1 MCSGFVGTYCRR
13 NDSAAVHSVDT
24 KTSTGDDDKVAVQT
38 LDKISV
44 GGDDKAT
51 VPTGDRISTGGDNK
65 ATVPTGDKIS
75 TGGDNKAAVP
85 TGDKISTGDDDKDA
99 VPTGDKISPS
109 DDDKT
114 AVQPLYKISIGG
126 DDKAAVRSPERLSLR
141 PVGIFACGKTLL
153 LRPTLSNMSRCNHFF
168 AVVMNPLFLIFLLVR
183 PALSSF
189 KGLRVRGS
197 RFCCYRRFYDN

>member
-38 LDKISV
+38 LDKIS
-44 GGDDKAT
+44 
-51 VPTGDRISTGGDNK
+51 TGGDNK
-65 ATVPTGDKIS
+65 AT
-75 TGGDNKAAVP
+75 
-85 TGDKISTGDDDKDA
+85 
-99 VPTGDKISPS
+99 
-109 DDDKT
+109 
-114 AVQPLYKISIGG
+114 
-126 DDKAAVRSPERLSLR
+126 VRSPERLSLR
-141 PVGIFACGKTLL
+141 PVCVFACGKTLL
-153 LRPTLSNMSRCNHFF
+153 LRPTPSDMSRCNHFF
-168 AVVMNPLFLIFLLVR
+168 TVVMHPLFLIFLLVR

>member
-1 MCSGFVGTYCRR
+1 MCNGCVGTYCRR

-24 KTSTGDDDKVAVQT
+24 KTSTG
-38 LDKISV
+38 
-44 GGDDKAT
+44 GDDKAT
-51 VPTGDRISTGGDNK
+51 VPTGDKNFTDGDGKDAVQTLYKISVGGDDK
-65 ATVPTGDKIS
+65 DAVRTADKIS
-75 TGGDNKAAVP
+75 IGGDDKAAVR
-85 TGDKISTGDDDKDA
+85 TADKISTGDDDKDA

-109 DDDKT
+109 DDDK
-114 AVQPLYKISIGG
+114 
-126 DDKAAVRSPERLSLR
+126 DAVRSPERLSLR

-168 AVVMNPLFLIFLLVR
+168 AVVMHPLFLIFLLVR

>member
-75 TGGDNKAAVP
+75 TGGD
-85 TGDKISTGDDDKDA
+85 
-99 VPTGDKISPS
+99 
-109 DDDKT
+109 DKT
-114 AVQPLYKISIGG
+114 
-126 DDKAAVRSPERLSLR
+126 AVRSPERLSLR
-141 PVGIFACGKTLL
+141 PVCVFACGKTLL
-153 LRPTLSNMSRCNHFF
+153 LRPTLPNMSRCNHFF
-168 AVVMNPLFLIFLLVR
+168 AAVMNPLFLIFLLVR

-197 RFCCYRRFYDN
+197 RFCCYRRFYDD

>member
-38 LDKISV
+38 LDKIST
-44 GGDDKAT
+44 GGDDKAA
-51 VPTGDRISTGGDNK
+51 VPTGDKISTGGDDK

-75 TGGDNKAAVP
+75 TGGDNKA
-85 TGDKISTGDDDKDA
+85 T
-99 VPTGDKISPS
+99 
-109 DDDKT
+109 
-114 AVQPLYKISIGG
+114 
-126 DDKAAVRSPERLSLR
+126 VRSPERLSLR
-141 PVGIFACGKTLL
+141 PVCVFACGKTLL
-153 LRPTLSNMSRCNHFF
+153 LRPTPSDMSRCNHFF
-168 AVVMNPLFLIFLLVR
+168 TVVMHPLFLIFLLVR

>member
-38 LDKISV
+38 LDKISTGGDDKAAV
-44 GGDDKAT
+44 PTGDKISTGGDDKAT
-51 VPTGDRISTGGDNK
+51 VPTGDKISTGGDNK

-85 TGDKISTGDDDKDA
+85 TGDKISTG
-99 VPTGDKISPS
+99 GDN
-109 DDDKT
+109 
-114 AVQPLYKISIGG
+114 
-126 DDKAAVRSPERLSLR
+126 KATVRSPERLSLR
-141 PVGIFACGKTLL
+141 PVCVFACGKTLL
-153 LRPTLSNMSRCNHFF
+153 LRPTPSDMSRCNHFF
-168 AVVMNPLFLIFLLVR
+168 TVVMHPLFLIFLLVR